1 MKNTPGMDFNKES
14 YELMVGDIPLLDRPS
29 MTDDNFG
36 TGALNWGMF
45 FPKEEG
51 KMGEFLKRSG
61 RPLSCR
67 LDVRLTRMEELKK
80 ACVLIS
86 DLNKQIQYLAY
97 QAEGDPILRVMLARN
112 IFATAQIKLKYYRAE
127 DVLRKKEAT
136 RGGGGQ
142 VLCQKHGKKGV
153 RKTKKQIT
161 PITTYSV
168 QG

>member
-1 MKNTPGMDFNKES
+1 MKNTPGTDFNAES
-14 YELMVGDIPLLDRPS
+14 LELMRADIPLLDRPS

-45 FPKEEG
+45 FPREEG

-86 DLNKQIQYLAY
+86 ELNKSIQYLAY

-112 IFATAQIKLKYYRAE
+112 IFASAQIKLKYYRAE

-136 RGGGGQ
+136 RGGGGGKF
-142 VLCQKHGKKGV
+142 CAKSTEKKGFS
-153 RKTKKQIT
+153 RLKSKS
-161 PITTYSV
+161 P
-168 QG
+168 

>member
-1 MKNTPGMDFNKES
+1 MKNTPGTDFNAEAL
-14 YELMVGDIPLLDRPS
+14 ELMRADIPLLERPD

-45 FPKEEG
+45 FPREEG

-86 DLNKQIQYLAY
+86 ELNKQIQYLAY

-112 IFATAQIKLKYYRAE
+112 LFANAQIKLKYFRAE

-136 RGGGGQ
+136 RGGGGASS
-142 VLCQKHGKKGV
+142 VPKARKKRG
-153 RKTKKQIT
+153 
-161 PITTYSV
+161 S
-168 QG
+168 